1 MTSNSPSNDHPDYQH
16 LLGEIRQRIRS
27 AQYQALKAVNQ
38 ELITLYW
45 DIGQLIVERQQ
56 VAGWGKAIVEQL
68 AQDIRAEFP
77 GIAGFSARNVWRIRD
92 FYLSY
97 RDSPKL
103 TPMVAEIGWTH
114 NLVILEKC
122 KDELEREFYLRM
134 TRRFGWTKNV
144 LIHQIEN
151 QSYQKTLLNQTNFD
165 QTLTED
171 IRNQAKLAIKDE
183 YTVDFLELGD
193 AYSERQLEQALLDRI
208 EPFLREMGEMFLP
221 RLLAKSLAALA
232 FDDRSLGYEF
242 SGKATLF
249 FQPYT
254 LDPLML
260 VGLHRF
266 GQRMPWVDPQTG
278 QRNDIAFTRLQIV
291 L

>member
-1 MTSNSPSNDHPDYQH
+1 MSIDSRSGTPPVPPDYQH

-45 DIGQLIVERQQ
+45 DIGQFIVERQQ

-77 GIAGFSARNVWRIRD
+77 GIAGFSAANLWRMRS
-92 FYLSY
+92 FYVSY
-97 RDSPKL
+97 AEHEKL
-103 TPMVAEIGWTH
+103 APLVREVGWTH

-183 YTVDFLELGD
+183 YTFDFLELGD
-193 AYSERQLEQALLDRI
+193 AYSERLLEQALLDRI
-208 EPFLREMGEMFLP
+208 EPFLREMGGMFAFVGRQYRLVVVVQEYFYLP
-221 RLLAKSLAALA
+221 NPWLILRWAAG
-232 FDDRSLGYEF
+232 R
-242 SGKATLF
+242 
-249 FQPYT
+249 
-254 LDPLML
+254 
-260 VGLHRF
+260 
-266 GQRMPWVDPQTG
+266 
-278 QRNDIAFTRLQIV
+278 
-291 L
+291 

>member
-1 MTSNSPSNDHPDYQH
+1 MSIDSRSGTPPVPPDYQH

-45 DIGQLIVERQQ
+45 DM
-56 VAGWGKAIVEQL
+56 AIVEQL

-77 GIAGFSARNVWRIRD
+77 GIAGFSAANLWRMRS
-92 FYLSY
+92 FYVSY
-97 RDSPKL
+97 AEHEKL
-103 TPMVAEIGWTH
+103 APLVREVGWTH

-183 YTVDFLELGD
+183 YTFDFLELGD
-193 AYSERQLEQALLDRI
+193 AYSERLLEQALLDRI
-208 EPFLREMGEMFLP
+208 EPFLREMGGMFAFVGRQYRLVVVVQEYFYLP
-221 RLLAKSLAALA
+221 NPWLILRWAAG
-232 FDDRSLGYEF
+232 R
-242 SGKATLF
+242 
-249 FQPYT
+249 
-254 LDPLML
+254 
-260 VGLHRF
+260 
-266 GQRMPWVDPQTG
+266 
-278 QRNDIAFTRLQIV
+278 
-291 L
+291 

>member
-1 MTSNSPSNDHPDYQH
+1 
-16 LLGEIRQRIRS
+16 
-27 AQYQALKAVNQ
+27 
-38 ELITLYW
+38 
-45 DIGQLIVERQQ
+45 

-77 GIAGFSARNVWRIRD
+77 GIAGFSARNVWRMRD

-183 YTVDFLELGD
+183 YTFDFLELGD

-208 EPFLREMGEMFLP
+208 EPFLREMGGMFLP

-232 FDDRSLGYEF
+232 FDSSSCGHKLG
-242 SGKATLF
+242 GKATLF
-249 FQPYT
+249 FKPYA
-254 LDPLML
+254 LDSLML

-266 GQRMPWVDPQTG
+266 GQRMPWVDSQMG
-278 QRNDIAFTRLQIV
+278 ERNDIAFTRLQII